1 MYTID
6 GKQFLL
12 KRITIAARAEAYR
25 LATDSSGVPMQFDSD
40 RMIAFARLVLD
51 GPVNDVSWP
60 DVYADVLDEVVSD
73 FFGQLGKKTSDA
85 SS

>member
-1 MYTID
+1 
-6 GKQFLL
+6 LL
-12 KRITIAARAEAYR
+12 KRISISARAEAYR
-25 LATDSSGVPMQFDSD
+25 LAIDTSGAPMQFDAD

-73 FFGQLGKKTSDA
+73 FFGQLGKKTDA
-85 SS
+85 VSNS